1 MISLWNYL
9 CKTVLGFSKQMFTVC
24 LFKKI
29 LWRLKISFINKCLPF
44 ILVNI
49 SGEYLLIHSMNMCPL
64 LLMNGYE
71 VDDENSSDLFEDSLA
86 FRK

>member
-1 MISLWNYL
+1 MKLYLQSCFGVLYADVHSLPL
-9 CKTVLGFSKQMFTVC
+9 
-24 LFKKI
+24 KKI
-29 LWRLKISFINKCLPF
+29 LQRLKISFINKCLPF
-44 ILVNI
+44 VLVSF

-71 VDDENSSDLFEDSLA
+71 VDYENSSDLFEDSLA